1 MNFESILKNA
11 KRGDPSAIQKI
22 LDIYQP
28 MLIKNSYM
36 FGHFSP
42 DCYQTLVEHTLIAI
56 RNFKIPDDIS

>member
-42 DCYQTLVEHTLIAI
+42 DC
-56 RNFKIPDDIS
+56 